1 MFEENS
7 IAIFVGRKG
16 HKIKTEDALSVVR
29 ENGGKIGVVR
39 NTGFLRPAFT
49 LEYYGDSKIGN
60 SLRKKFKEIAD
71 VAILPPINLK
81 KKLLLADMD
90 STIIEQECLDE
101 LASYA
106 RVKDQVAA
114 ITMRAMNGELDF
126 EEALRERVAMLKG
139 LSIKSLEECWRNKI
153 TISSGAQILVR
164 TMRSQGAR
172 CVLVSGGFTFFTSR
186 VADLVGFDAH
196 FGNSLIDDG
205 EKLTGE
211 IAEPILGKES
221 KLKTLFSEA
230 ERTDLSLSE
239 TVTIGDGANDLA
251 MIEAAGLGVAVHAKP
266 IVAESSDAEISKTD
280 LASVLYFQG
289 YQENEFVNK
298 F

>member
-1 MFEENS
+1 MYEENN

-39 NTGFLRPAFT
+39 NTGFLRPALT

-60 SLRKKFKEIAD
+60 SLRERFKEFAD

-106 RVKDQVAA
+106 GVKDQVAA

-139 LSIKSLEECWRNKI
+139 VSIKSLEKCWRNKI
-153 TISSGAQILVR
+153 TISSGTRILVR

-186 VADLVGFDAH
+186 VADLVGFNAH
-196 FGNSLIDDG
+196 FGNTLIDDG

-211 IAEPILGKES
+211 IAEPILGKDS
-221 KLKTLFSEA
+221 KLQTLISEA
-230 ERTDLSLSE
+230 ERKKLSLSE
-239 TVTIGDGANDLA
+239 TVAIGDGANDVA

-266 IVAESSDAEISKTD
+266 IVAKCSDAEISKTD

-289 YQENEFVNK
+289 YQENEFENEL
-298 F
+298 